1 MSQLE
6 LVDATG
12 ARMLG
17 DMVQALES
25 SGVTVLIKGVQPRHE
40 DLFRTVGVLGALRH
54 PKHLFD
60 DLPSAIEHARDHVRR
75 ERIAP
80 TP

>member
-17 DMVQALES
+17 DMVQALEAR
-25 SGVTVLIKGVQPRHE
+25 GVTVLIKGVQARHE
-40 DLFRTVGVLGALRH
+40 SLFRTVGVLRH
-54 PKHLFD
+54 HHHLYN
-60 DLPSAIEHARDHVRR
+60 DLPTAIAHARDHVRR
-75 ERIAP
+75 EQSAP